1 MHHFRI
7 PNRIIT
13 DLGSPFIAIEFR
25 NWAQDCGISIDYA
38 SVAHPEANGQV
49 ERANGLILAGLK
61 PRLYE
66 ELEDY
71 NSKWIKEL
79 SKVVWGLRTQVSRA
93 TGYSPFF
100 LVYGSEAVL
109 PADLIWT
116 SPKIEQYEEGEAEHT
131 RRLELDS
138 IEEVRIN
145 ASLQSTRYLQGLRR
159 HYNKST
165 KHHSVQVEDLVLR
178 RIQKIDR
185 CHKLLSPREGPFTI
199 AKVSRPGTYKLMTE
213 DGEEVRNTCHI
224 SQLRRFYT

>member
-1 MHHFRI
+1 MLTRQAHVPAHKLICISPAWPFACWGLDQVGPLKKAKGGFKYIFVAIDKLTKWIEYKPLVKYNTAKSVEFIQDIMHRFEI
-7 PNRIIT
+7 PNRVIT
-13 DLGSPFIAIEFR
+13 DLGSPFIAIKFR
-25 NWAQDCGISIDYA
+25 NCAQDCGINVDYA

-79 SKVVWGLRTQVSRA
+79 PKVVWGLRTQISRV

-109 PADLIWT
+109 PAYLIWT

-131 RRLELDS
+131 QRLELDS
-138 IEEVRIN
+138 VEEVRVN
-145 ASLQSTRYLQGLRR
+145 ATL
-159 HYNKST
+159 
-165 KHHSVQVEDLVLR
+165 
-178 RIQKIDR
+178 
-185 CHKLLSPREGPFTI
+185 
-199 AKVSRPGTYKLMTE
+199 
-213 DGEEVRNTCHI
+213 
-224 SQLRRFYT
+224 